1 MALQATI
8 SFENGITLQEAYV
21 IIEKITINYT
31 NPTVAS
37 IVVLIYKDSTAYND
51 GKTEVITLTHSC
63 AGDDYTTYFA
73 ESVLDEAF
81 KNPLTQGYAYLQT
94 LPFYGGAVII

>member
-8 SFENGITLQEAYV
+8 SFENGITLQDAYV

-31 NPTVAS
+31 NPTIAS
-37 IVVLIYKDSTAYND
+37 IIVLIYKDSTAYND
-51 GKTEVITLTHSC
+51 GKTEVISITHQC
-63 AGDDYTTYFA
+63 TGDNFTTYFS

-81 KNPLTQGYAYLQT
+81 KNPLTQGYSFLQS
-94 LPFYGGAVII
+94 LPFYGGAVIV